1 MKTLVRTALRTV
13 CLRALPLLLT
23 AFAATAQTL
32 PQPPALTAKA
42 WLLMDYATGQVLAAQ
57 DADTRLEPASLT
69 KVMTT
74 YLVAEALR
82 QKTLA
87 LNQPV
92 AVSERAWRTQGSRTF
107 IPVGKQVTVDD
118 LFKGMVIQSG
128 NDASVALAEAIGG
141 SEDAF
146 AGMMNR
152 TAQRLG
158 LKDTNFLN
166 ASGYFEGPEPRHH
179 STARDLARLAVALI
193 RDHPETHQLHAT
205 KEYTYNG
212 IRQHNRN
219 RLLWADPSV
228 DGLKTGHSSAAGY
241 CLIATAQ
248 RGGRRLISVVLGTPS
263 EEARA
268 RDSLNLLNWGYTA
281 LDAVKLYDKGQAIS
295 QLKVYKGAQNAVK
308 AGFAEDFVVSV
319 PKGMSDKLTVQLVS
333 RQPLLAPVAKGAEV
347 GTLKL
352 AVNGQPWGEFPVY
365 AQEDVAVAGWIG
377 RLWDSIKL
385 FFQ

>member
-1 MKTLVRTALRTV
+1 MRFLALM
-13 CLRALPLLLT
+13 LALLLT
-23 AFAATAQTL
+23 AASHAQPL
-32 PQPPALTAKA
+32 PVPALSARA
-42 WLLMDYATGQVLAAQ
+42 WLLMDYATGQVLASHE
-57 DADTRLEPASLT
+57 ADTRLEPASLT

-74 YLVAEALR
+74 YLVADALA
-82 QKTLA
+82 QKTLS
-87 LNQPV
+87 LQQPV
-92 AVSERAWRTQGSRTF
+92 TVSERAWRTQGSRSF
-107 IPVGKQVTVDD
+107 VPVNKGVSVDE

-152 TAQRLG
+152 TAQRMG

-166 ASGYFEGPEPRHH
+166 ASGYFEGPAPTHY
-179 STARDLARLAVALI
+179 STARDLARLAAALI

-219 RLLWADPSV
+219 RLLWADPTV
-228 DGLKTGHSSAAGY
+228 DGLKTGHSSAAGF
-241 CLIATAQ
+241 CLIATAR
-248 RGGRRLISVVLGTPS
+248 RGPRRLISVVLGTAS
-263 EEARA
+263 EDARA
-268 RDSLNLLNWGYTA
+268 RDSLNLLNWGFTGF
-281 LDAVKLYDKGQAIS
+281 DAVKLYDKGQAIS
-295 QLKVYKGAQNAVK
+295 QLKVFKGVQNVVK

-319 PKGMSDKLTVQLVS
+319 PRGSADKLSVQLIS
-333 RQPLLAPVAKGAEV
+333 QQPLIAPVAAGAVV

-352 AVNGQPWGEFPVY
+352 AVAGQPWGEYPVT
-365 AQEDVAVAGWIG
+365 AQSAVPVAGFLG
-377 RLWDSIKL
+377 RLWDDLRL